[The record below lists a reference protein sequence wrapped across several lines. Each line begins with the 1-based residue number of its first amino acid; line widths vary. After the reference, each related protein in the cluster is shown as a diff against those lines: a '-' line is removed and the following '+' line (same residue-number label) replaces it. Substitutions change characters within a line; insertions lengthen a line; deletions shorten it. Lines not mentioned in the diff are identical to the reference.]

1 MEIVNWLESY
11 PMHKKVNKGLWRCY
25 LFANQ
30 RKIVWDGKN
39 VRLPRKFDQAYI
51 ERVFKENGWYGS
63 IDKQTPKPKKK
74 ISNQTTETKTTSN
87 DTVEQLKKLNDL
99 YKAGVLTK
107 SEFTKAK
114 KKLLD

>member
-1 MEIVNWLESY
+1 MV
-11 PMHKKVNKGLWRCY
+11 
-25 LFANQ
+25 Q
-30 RKIVWDGKN
+30 
-39 VRLPRKFDQAYI
+39 
-51 ERVFKENGWYGS
+51 S
-63 IDKQTPKPKKK
+63 INNPKPEKKT
-74 ISNQTTETKTTSN
+74 SNQKTETKKMSN